1 MSKPYSN
8 CQEAKQVNTEL
19 AREMRKNGMRYTR
32 RDCVLIC
39 VQKLII
45 DRFNCYSLDFPKVF
59 NFPPCPKPVEMNFD
73 MKDCVEQCP
82 HVCSSTS
89 YDLRISYGEYP
100 SSNYMH
106 NSIRRKIGS
115 AFFNWAF
122 KVDEKSNLNS
132 LDLARDSLVELFV
145 YFDEIKYTE
154 ITEAPTTTF
163 VDLIA
168 SIGGTLG
175 LFIGVSLLSFV
186 ELIELILEII
196 AIFWV
201 NYKTKMSTKIA
212 NIKK

>member
-1 MSKPYSN
+1 
-8 CQEAKQVNTEL
+8 
-19 AREMRKNGMRYTR
+19 MRYTR
-32 RDCVLIC
+32 RDCVQIC

-45 DRFNCYSLDFPKVF
+45 DRFDCYSLNFPKILNV
-59 NFPPCPKPVEMNFD
+59 PPCPNPMGINFD
-73 MKDCVEQCP
+73 MSDCVEQCP

-89 YDLRISYGEYP
+89 YDLRISYSEYP
-100 SSNYMH
+100 TSNYM
-106 NSIRRKIGS
+106 NNNIRKKVNPV
-115 AFFNWAF
+115 FYNWAF
-122 KVDEKSNLNS
+122 EVDEKSNLNS

-201 NYKTKMSTKIA
+201 SYKTKMSTKIA